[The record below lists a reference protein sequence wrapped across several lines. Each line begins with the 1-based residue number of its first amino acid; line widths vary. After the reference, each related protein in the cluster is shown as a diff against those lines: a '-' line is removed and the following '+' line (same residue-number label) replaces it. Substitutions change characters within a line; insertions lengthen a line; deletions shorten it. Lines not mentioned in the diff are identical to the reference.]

1 MVRRGLHPC
10 IAAKDVRG
18 SEKGVI
24 VHTIDG
30 RILENFQ
37 EDLDRWVEL
46 GWNRRAIHSTGRPEL
61 GLNNRPDAPG
71 EAASVIGKNGCN
83 IANLHIT
90 HRSSDAFE
98 VVVDV
103 DVFDVTQR
111 NEVITGLQ
119 SATAVT
125 SVARLRG

>member
-1 MVRRGLHPC
+1 MVRRGLRPC

-18 SEKGVI
+18 SERRVV

-46 GWNRRAIHSTGRPEL
+46 GWNRRAIHSTGRLEL
-61 GLNNRPDAPG
+61 GLNNRPGALG
-71 EAASVIGKNGCN
+71 EAASVIGKNGGN
-83 IANLHIT
+83 VANLHIT
-90 HRSSDAFE
+90 YRSSDAFE

-125 SVARLRG
+125 SVVRLRG